1 MNQSGKSVKRE
12 SVIDENLKKVY
23 EETLQEGVPDRFVAL
38 LDALKKQEAAQGNND
53 NPRSAR

>member
-38 LDALKKQEAAQGNND
+38 LDALKKQEAAQGNKQ
-53 NPRSAR
+53 